1 LFLETISGK
10 TNEFPIFWR
19 LDSCRPI
26 EFRDG
31 QRDALGILA
40 HRMSEDDVSGCP
52 SSPKRNAGRFLRF
65 HETKVLR
72 RRSDPIRKKTQLQT
86 HHERHDSA
94 NFLPGGLFPMS
105 KFPNGSPF
113 FVHKIKFGFIN
124 LEASQR
130 RCRKVGGFFQ
140 REFLG
145 EQRPILF

>member
-1 LFLETISGK
+1 MNILFFLTIYPVSPRLISLSNNERPIDLLFLETISGK

-86 HHERHDSA
+86 HDERHDSA

-105 KFPNGSPF
+105 
-113 FVHKIKFGFIN
+113 
-124 LEASQR
+124 R
-130 RCRKVGGFFQ
+130 
-140 REFLG
+140 
-145 EQRPILF
+145 